1 MIAASNTDAER
12 NTLWNEDLQDG
23 KVIAGR
29 SHRQP
34 TSRGCW
40 P

>member
-12 NTLWNEDLQDG
+12 SMLWNEGLQDR

-29 SHRQP
+29 SHR
-34 TSRGCW
+34 
-40 P
+40 